1 MASPM
6 KVGGLIR
13 VFRGRR
19 VMLDRDLAR
28 LYGVEVKALNRAV
41 QRNAGRFPS
50 DFMLTLTR
58 EEMRVLRCQIGTL
71 GWGAYSKYPARAFT
85 EQGVAML
92 SGVLRSPRAVE
103 VNVAIMRAF
112 VRLREAVAA
121 RSDLARRLAEI
132 EKTLADHGAALGR
145 HAGLIQEG
153 LDAIAE
159 LMKAPEEPR
168 RRIGFAGGGG

>member
-13 VFRGRR
+13 VIRGRR
-19 VMLDRDLAR
+19 VMLDGDLAR
-28 LYGVEVKALNRAV
+28 LYGVEVGALNRAV
-41 QRNAGRFPS
+41 KRNRVRFPP
-50 DFMLTLTR
+50 DFMFQLN
-58 EEMRVLRCQIGTL
+58 RVEAQASRCQSGILNRGQNI
-71 GWGAYSKYPARAFT
+71 KYLPYAFT

-92 SGVLRSPRAVE
+92 SSVLRSRRAAE

-112 VRLREAVAA
+112 IRLREAVAA
-121 RSDLARRLAEI
+121 RSELARRLAEI
-132 EKTLADHGAALGR
+132 EKTLTDHGAALGR

-168 RRIGFAGGGG
+168 RRIGFEGGRG